1 MMDLMAELKEKVSL
15 LDKAITSY
23 GKRGRAAAQA
33 DADYRIGFAKKM
45 LQLKAEGV
53 AATLIPD
60 LAKGSEEV
68 APLLLDRQI
77 KESERDS
84 AKEAINAYKLQIK
97 VLEDQIEREWHSQ

>member
-1 MMDLMAELKEKVSL
+1 MSDLMVELQEKVAL
-15 LDKAITSY
+15 LDKAVTSF
-23 GKRGRAAAQA
+23 GKRGRAAAQS
-33 DADYRIGFAKKM
+33 DVDYRIGFAKKI
-45 LQLKAEGV
+45 LELRAEGV
-53 AATLIPD
+53 AATLIRD
-60 LAKGSEEV
+60 LALGSDEV